1 MLTNASRGFSSKVA
15 IKMGRSE
22 KNKTSLAADE
32 ETETS
37 SSMSVDDEEEE
48 SEVEAAN
55 DLYRNSA
62 LGM

>member
-1 MLTNASRGFSSKVA
+1 MDALWLSSSKVA

-22 KNKTSLAADE
+22 KSKTSLAVDE
-32 ETETS
+32 GSETS
-37 SSMSVDDEEEE
+37 SSMSVDEEEEE